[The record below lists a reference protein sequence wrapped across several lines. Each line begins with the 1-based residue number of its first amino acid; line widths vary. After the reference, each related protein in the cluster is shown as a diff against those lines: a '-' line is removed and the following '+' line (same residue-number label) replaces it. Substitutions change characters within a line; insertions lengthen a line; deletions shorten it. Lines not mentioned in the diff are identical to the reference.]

1 MRLKPFSEIISYK
14 QFKGFSSYFSI
25 GKTKGWQVKKDGPS
39 LRFDLG
45 RFSFSLMSIDI
56 QNLIKG
62 LLEELRE
69 KDVKE
74 KQVNELGD
82 KFKEQLDAVNKRE
95 AEIEC
100 QQKEF
105 TLLKEKANGFS
116 ANIDELKKQVKEY
129 ESKIDDLNAEM
140 DDTLADNDIYK
151 EEIEDLKEN
160 KEKLEKELQE
170 TKEIYNEQIEENKRL
185 MALLIESSSESSSSS
200 ENLSS
205 SSSADIL
212 SSSSSLLI

>member
-1 MRLKPFSEIISYK
+1 MKLKSFLEIVSYK
-14 QFKGFSSYFSI
+14 RFKGFSSYFSI
-25 GKTKGWQVKKDGPS
+25 GKNKGWHIQKDGPS
-39 LRFDLG
+39 LRLDVG
-45 RFSFSLMSIDI
+45 WISFSVMSIDI

-62 LLEELRE
+62 LLEELRA
-69 KDVKE
+69 KDERE
-74 KQVNELGD
+74 KQVNELED
-82 KFKEQLDAVNKRE
+82 KNKGRLEEISKRE
-95 AEIEC
+95 VVIEC

-105 TLLKEKANGFS
+105 RLLKEKASNFS
-116 ANIDELKKQVKEY
+116 AGVEVLEEQIKGYTNKIDGLNDEIIDLEDDNEIYKTEIDELKEG
-129 ESKIDDLNAEM
+129 
-140 DDTLADNDIYK
+140 
-151 EEIEDLKEN
+151 

-212 SSSSSLLI
+212 SSSSSLF